1 MNFFRGFNLA
11 INDCFGDCGLAG
23 VEVARGVFLVFRKDR
38 RPLRSIF
45 GLAGVLETL
54 IFLLSFLGGGL
65 KSGYEIC
72 ATEYETYLKN
82 YFQAMV

>member
-1 MNFFRGFNLA
+1 MA

-23 VEVARGVFLVFRKDR
+23 VEVARGVFLVFLKDR

-45 GLAGVLETL
+45 GLAGVLDTL

-65 KSGYEIC
+65 KSGYDIC
-72 ATEYETYLKN
+72 ATAYETYLK
-82 YFQAMV
+82 